1 MRILYVISF
10 PPFPIEISGGAI
22 RSRLLL
28 GALNQVGSVRVLYLN
43 YRGPNHDLGSVP
55 SSAFDDKTT
64 SVLSI
69 SMPGTS
75 GSKFERYLEKA
86 SRGVGMVFGS
96 GLAIAGVRISAEAE
110 RTIAELCDRS
120 EVDLVVGRFSR
131 TSAAAGL
138 LVERAVPLVIDAD
151 DWEPSRTAARIRST
165 SRYNLLKRA
174 YLQRMLRGSLYM
186 GTQVLEKA
194 DHVWLASERDTAAL
208 DRSHVTTLPNLPL
221 SSAGD
226 EISALRPSA
235 AESKILF
242 SVGDWGRKQNTDG
255 MNWYL
260 RQVWPLIRQRVPQ
273 AELRIAGAAQPSC
286 AREWGAMQNVR
297 VLGFV
302 GELRSEYEKA
312 AVIATPITWGGGTK
326 IKVLEAL
333 AYGRVPAG
341 TKHAFEGLP
350 DSRKLEKIAAIEDH
364 PAPLAEATAQM
375 LINAPMRQSREIAA
389 TKYYVD
395 NHSVAEFNKRVR
407 DTVERV
413 MSARKTRSVRR

>member
-22 RSRLLL
+22 RSHLLL
-28 GALNQVGSVRVLYLN
+28 SALNQVGSVRILYLN
-43 YRGPNHDLGSVP
+43 YRGPDHDFGSAP
-55 SSAFDDKTT
+55 SSAFDDKPL

-75 GSKFERYLEKA
+75 GSKYENYLEKA
-86 SRGVGMVFGS
+86 SRGLGMVFGS
-96 GLAIAGVRISAEAE
+96 GLAMAGLRVSIEAA
-110 RTIAELCDRS
+110 RTIAELCDRG
-120 EVDLVVGRFSR
+120 EVDLIVGRFCR

-138 LVERAVPLVIDAD
+138 LAERTVPLIIDAD

-165 SRYNLLKRA
+165 SRYNLLQHA
-174 YLQRMLRGSLYM
+174 YLQRALQGSLYL
-186 GTQVLEKA
+186 GRQVLEKA
-194 DHVWLASERDTAAL
+194 DHVWLASEKDTAVL
-208 DRSHVTTLPNLPL
+208 DRRHVTTLPNLPL
-221 SSAGD
+221 SSTGD
-226 EISALRPSA
+226 EINALKPSA
-235 AESKILF
+235 AESKILL

-260 RQVWPLIRQRVPQ
+260 RQVWPLIRERVPQ
-273 AELRIAGAAQPSC
+273 AELRIAGATQSSF
-286 AREWGAMQNVR
+286 AREWGAKQNVS

-302 GELRSEYEKA
+302 DELRSEYEKA

-350 DSRKLEKIAAIEDH
+350 DPGKLETIAAIADE
-364 PAPLAEATAQM
+364 PVPLAEATVGM
-375 LINAPMRQSREIAA
+375 LINAPMRQSQEIAA
-389 TKYYVD
+389 AKYYVD
-395 NHSVAEFNKRVR
+395 HHSVAAFNKRVK
-407 DTVERV
+407 DTVESV
-413 MSARKTRSVRR
+413 MSARKAQLC